1 MRLNDERV
9 LLHIGERLKARR
21 HQLNLSQGEV
31 AMRLGVSYQQIQ
43 KYERGEN
50 RIAAC
55 SLYRLAMVLD
65 IPVAWFYEGLSPNA
79 EGKISDPDAGAVNI
93 ALSKIGDA
101 SLRRNLVEL
110 INNFARL
117 SLRPMDRSAS

>member
-1 MRLNDERV
+1 MRFNDERV
-9 LLHIGERLKARR
+9 LIHLGERLKTRR

-31 AMRLGVSYQQIQ
+31 ATRLGVSYQQIQ

-65 IPVAWFYEGLSPNA
+65 IPVAWFYQGLDPA
-79 EGKISDPDAGAVNI
+79 GDAKLADPDAGAVNI
-93 ALSKIGDA
+93 ALSKIGDP

-110 INNFARL
+110 INNFVRL
-117 SLRPMDRSAS
+117 SLKPLDRGA

>member
-1 MRLNDERV
+1 MRFNDEHV
-9 LLHIGERLKARR
+9 LIHLGERLKARR

-31 AMRLGVSYQQIQ
+31 AARLGVSYQQIQ

-65 IPVAWFYEGLSPNA
+65 IPVAWFYQGLDPA
-79 EGKISDPDAGAVNI
+79 GDAKTTDPDAGAVNI
-93 ALSKIGDA
+93 ALSKIGDP

-117 SLRPMDRSAS
+117 SLKPADRGA